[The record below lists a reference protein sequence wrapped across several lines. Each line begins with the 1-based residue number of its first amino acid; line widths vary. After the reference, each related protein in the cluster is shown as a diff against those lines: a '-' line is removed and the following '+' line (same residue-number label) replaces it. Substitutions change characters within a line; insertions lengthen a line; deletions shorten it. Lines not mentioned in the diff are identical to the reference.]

1 MPRRTGPLIVATWR
15 FGPIAVEAGWRILRD
30 GGTAL
35 DAVEAGARAVEDDPS
50 VDSVGY
56 GGLPNAEGVVEL
68 DACIMDGTTL
78 GFGAV
83 AALRRIRNPISVARR
98 VMERT
103 PHLMLAGEGAYRF
116 ARAQGFRPQDL
127 LTPRTRAAFRKRPVR
142 PPSFDH
148 HLAPIDDWHDTVGVL
163 ALDAAGRLAGACTT
177 SGMPWKLPGR
187 VGDSPLIGNGLYVDG
202 SAGAAVCTGFGEE
215 IMRQASAA
223 VMVEAMRRGASPQ
236 AACREAAGRMARH
249 TRNNPGMPAAGFL
262 ALSPD
267 GRVGACG
274 VHRRYFVY
282 ASAGRGR
289 LSLRRAPG
297 ILPPRPKGV
306 KGGD

>member
-1 MPRRTGPLIVATWR
+1 MPRRPDPLIVATWR
-15 FGPIAVEAGWRILRD
+15 FGRTAVIAGWDILRA
-30 GGTAL
+30 GGSAL
-35 DAVEAGARAVEDDPS
+35 DAVETGGRAVEDDPA

-78 GFGAV
+78 GFGSV
-83 AALRRIRNPISVARR
+83 AGLRRIRNPVAVARR

-103 PHLMLAGEGAYRF
+103 PHLMLVGDGAYRF

-127 LTPRTRAAFRKRPVR
+127 LTPKTRAAWRRRPVR
-142 PPSFDH
+142 HPSFDH
-148 HLAPIDDWHDTVGVL
+148 LTPVDEWHDTVGVL
-163 ALDAAGRLAGACTT
+163 ARDASGRLAGVCTT
-177 SGMPWKLPGR
+177 SGMPWKHPGR

-249 TRNNPGMPAAGFL
+249 TRSDSGRPGAGFL

-274 VHRRYFVY
+274 VHREYFVY
-282 ASAGRGR
+282 VAARRGR
-289 LSLRRAPG
+289 VVLRRAPG
-297 ILPPRPKGV
+297 VLAPRPKHV
-306 KGGD
+306 KGGH